1 MTHSELIFSIYLS
14 RTISFNR
21 CMIHRQTLAELY
33 MILREEAD
41 VFEECI
47 EKAEAEQSD
56 YKR

>member
-1 MTHSELIFSIYLS
+1 
-14 RTISFNR
+14 
-21 CMIHRQTLAELY
+21 MIHRQTLAELY